1 MLGYDENSKP
11 SPSARAEQ
19 KGLAAHVLIL
29 EAYLQ
34 GVALK
39 EKDEVVVFDVLPNRW
54 AEFGRAIVQQK
65 LTGSKMQNVS
75 YLGLLKDSQQD
86 VVPMVEEVVYN
97 WWDQSSHAPP
107 KRRPRDP
114 ATIPDLRVL
123 RWENDRP
130 KVPPGVLDKFPRGSE
145 QYNVLSELLNE
156 LKVLWPDAD
165 DQSAVTARP
174 QNMTSRANPS
184 NPSARA
190 TGSPDFTNSD
200 LLDLEREVD
209 LVKIPSESF
218 SEERLA
224 LCPGKSGRPSIV
236 ISKTY
241 GVFLGNFTTEE
252 MLVKPGELFGFN
264 TGAFQ
269 VLIIRGALAL
279 LGSGHQETA
288 TLPWRLA
295 SDMSLV
301 AHEKQ
306 CMPLCTF
313 LCKMA
318 RERGLAD
325 FTVWDHEIEPKTR
338 TVTEN
343 GAESTVTVPFRY
355 NVRVP
360 DSNKCNCFKPNALV
374 NPDTEAHKPASLGA
388 VFVGNLNHVL
398 RQENCKHAA
407 LVWEAAP
414 A

>member
-1 MLGYDENSKP
+1 MFVILLLT
-11 SPSARAEQ
+11 SA
-19 KGLAAHVLIL
+19 G
-29 EAYLQ
+29 
-34 GVALK
+34 
-39 EKDEVVVFDVLPNRW
+39 FRW

-218 SEERLA
+218 SEER
-224 LCPGKSGRPSIV
+224 PGLPPNCVDI
-236 ISKTY
+236 
-241 GVFLGNFTTEE
+241 
-252 MLVKPGELFGFN
+252 
-264 TGAFQ
+264 
-269 VLIIRGALAL
+269 
-279 LGSGHQETA
+279 ET
-288 TLPWRLA
+288 
-295 SDMSLV
+295 V
-301 AHEKQ
+301 
-306 CMPLCTF
+306 
-313 LCKMA
+313 
-318 RERGLAD
+318 
-325 FTVWDHEIEPKTR
+325 
-338 TVTEN
+338 
-343 GAESTVTVPFRY
+343 
-355 NVRVP
+355 
-360 DSNKCNCFKPNALV
+360 
-374 NPDTEAHKPASLGA
+374 
-388 VFVGNLNHVL
+388 
-398 RQENCKHAA
+398 
-407 LVWEAAP
+407 
-414 A
+414 